1 MAQTLRMRFSQHPR
15 RRFSG
20 AGPSTPK
27 DVVAIMPLT
36 RSAKTF
42 APRRAR
48 PATPSCRGGASSV
61 LRLTQPAAP
70 RLPSG
75 LELADWMSRTAV
87 ELMPVT
93 GPLAAFASHSV
104 AAGAR

>member
-1 MAQTLRMRFSQHPR
+1 
-15 RRFSG
+15 
-20 AGPSTPK
+20 
-27 DVVAIMPLT
+27 MPLT

-42 APRRAR
+42 APRRPR
-48 PATPSCRGGASSV
+48 PATPRCRGGASSV
-61 LRLTQPAAP
+61 LRLTQPTAP

-75 LELADWMSRTAV
+75 PELMDWMSRAAV

-93 GPLAAFASHSV
+93 GPLADLASRRSA

>member
-1 MAQTLRMRFSQHPR
+1 MS
-15 RRFSG
+15 
-20 AGPSTPK
+20 
-27 DVVAIMPLT
+27 LT

-42 APRRAR
+42 APRRPR
-48 PATPSCRGGASSV
+48 PAHPSCRGGASSV

-75 LELADWMSRTAV
+75 SELTGWLSRAAG

-93 GPLAAFASHSV
+93 GPLAAFPSSV
-104 AAGAR
+104 NGRAPGA

>member
-1 MAQTLRMRFSQHPR
+1 MNTHHTRATAPVVP
-15 RRFSG
+15 
-20 AGPSTPK
+20 GPAPK
-27 DVVAIMPLT
+27 DAVAMPLT

-42 APRRAR
+42 VPRPLR
-48 PATPSCRGGASSV
+48 PTTPHCRGGASSV

-75 LELADWMSRTAV
+75 LDLSDWMSRAAV

-93 GPLAAFASHSV
+93 GPLAGFASRTRATGV
-104 AAGAR
+104 

>member
-1 MAQTLRMRFSQHPR
+1 
-15 RRFSG
+15 
-20 AGPSTPK
+20 
-27 DVVAIMPLT
+27 MPLT

-48 PATPSCRGGASSV
+48 PATPRCRGGASSV
-61 LRLTQPAAP
+61 LRLTQPAAS

-75 LELADWMSRTAV
+75 PALSDWMSRAVV

-93 GPLAAFASHSV
+93 GPLADV
-104 AAGAR
+104 APQRAARL